1 MFDKYGTILQEG
13 NRVVVAA
20 EDINQEFYFGKY
32 NVLEIKFCEFSKQ
45 HLVLVDHGAGDWVLC
60 EQVIYLQDN

>member
-1 MFDKYGTILQEG
+1 MFDKYGTMLQEG

-20 EDINQEFYFGKY
+20 EDINQVPYFGKY
-32 NVLEIKFCEFSKQ
+32 NILEIKFCEFSKQ
-45 HLVLVDHGAGDWVLC
+45 HLVLVDHEAGDWVLC